1 MEDIERDIET
11 YVEKVEY
18 EVFSEFFTKYADI
31 EDEED

>member
-31 EDEED
+31 EDGED